1 MKAVLVDEQTKMLV
15 LGEAAEPMVGAGD
28 LLVEVKATAL
38 NRADLLQKRGH
49 YPPPPGASSILG
61 LEMAGIVLEAGAET
75 KGWQPGDR
83 VFGLLPGG
91 GYAARVSLPA
101 GMAMR
106 IPDALSFEEAA
117 AIPEAFLTAYLN
129 LVELGGLEAGKTA
142 LIHAGASG
150 VGTAA
155 IQIARELGAR
165 AIVTA
170 GSEAKRQAALAL
182 GASLAIDYKAGPF
195 APQVLEATEGRG
207 VEVVLDAIGAAYWT
221 QHLEVLAMDGRLV
234 LIGLMGGGK
243 VAEADLGR
251 LLSRRIRV
259 IGSTLRNLPLQE
271 KLQLTA
277 QLADWALPRFDYG
290 RLRPVIDT
298 VLPWT
303 EANEAHARMES
314 DANIG
319 KIVLRVEG

>member
-1 MKAVLVDEQTKMLV
+1 
-15 LGEAAEPMVGAGD
+15 
-28 LLVEVKATAL
+28 
-38 NRADLLQKRGH
+38 
-49 YPPPPGASSILG
+49 
-61 LEMAGIVLEAGAET
+61 
-75 KGWQPGDR
+75 
-83 VFGLLPGG
+83 
-91 GYAARVSLPA
+91 
-101 GMAMR
+101 MAMR

-155 IQIARELGAR
+155 IQIARELGAL

-182 GASLAIDYKAGPF
+182 GAGLAIDYKAGPF
-195 APQVLEATEGRG
+195 APQVLEATAGRG

-271 KLQLTA
+271 KLRLTA
-277 QLADWALPRFDYG
+277 QLADWALPRFADG
-290 RLRPVIDT
+290 RLRPIIDT
-298 VLPWT
+298 ILPWT